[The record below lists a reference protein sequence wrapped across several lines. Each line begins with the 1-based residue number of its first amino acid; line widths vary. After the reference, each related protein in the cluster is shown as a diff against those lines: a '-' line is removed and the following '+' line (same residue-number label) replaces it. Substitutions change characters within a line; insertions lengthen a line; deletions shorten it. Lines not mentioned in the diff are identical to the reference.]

1 MPDIK
6 VNKQDRGILYIGGF
20 ELPDKNAAAQRVIAN
35 GKIFNEL
42 GFSVYYLGLDRT
54 LKEKIPVRLPG
65 NSSDNFKF
73 YSSQYPSGLSKW
85 ISYLCGIK
93 EILKIA
99 DEIPGLEY
107 IVAYNYPAIAL
118 DRLNKWCKARNIGLI
133 ADCTEWYEPQGNL
146 LFKMIKGFDTS
157 FRMKT
162 VHPKLDGVIAISK
175 YLYSFYNERM
185 GNVLQ
190 LPPLVDSASDKRK
203 SNCTNT
209 SDKLVLVYAGS
220 PGKGSKDRID
230 AILGALSIIKA
241 ISDIQFSLHVVG
253 LTQQQYIED
262 FGAESLPPELDAN
275 VVFKGRLSHTDTL
288 NEIKCADYSIFVR
301 DSNLVNTAGF
311 PTKFVEA
318 LSCGT
323 PVLTNESSNI
333 GDYLKN
339 GENGYILDNST
350 SETLVQTLSVALSQK
365 KEKINA
371 MKMMIRSTNTFD
383 YTNYIKPVETFLNS
397 IKVAR
402 VNSKMP

>member
-1 MPDIK
+1 MQMPDIK
-6 VNKQDRGILYIGGF
+6 VDKQDKGILYIGGF

-35 GKIFNEL
+35 GKIFKEL
-42 GFSVYYLGLDRT
+42 GFSVYYLGHDRT
-54 LKEKIPVRLPG
+54 LKG
-65 NSSDNFKF
+65 NTLVSVPAEGSDNFTF
-73 YSSQYPSGLSKW
+73 YSSPYPSGLSKW

-99 DEIPGLEY
+99 DEIPELEY

-118 DRLNKWCKARNIGLI
+118 NRLNRWSKSRNISLI

-146 LFKMIKGFDTS
+146 LFKIIKGFDTS
-157 FRMKT
+157 LRMKT

-190 LPPLVDSASDKRK
+190 LPPLVDAASDKWERNG
-203 SNCTNT
+203 SSS
-209 SDKLVLVYAGS
+209 SDRLVLVYAGS
-220 PGKGSKDRID
+220 PGKGAKDRID
-230 AILGALSIIKA
+230 AILGALCIIKVT
-241 ISDIQFSLHVVG
+241 SDIHFSLHVIG

-262 FGAESLPPELDAN
+262 FGAGSLPQDLDAN
-275 VVFKGRLSHTDTL
+275 VFFKGRLSHTDTL
-288 NEIKCADYSIFVR
+288 KEIKCADYAIFVR

-371 MKMMIRSTNTFD
+371 MKTMIRTTNTFD
-383 YTNYIKPVETFLNS
+383 YTNYIKPVEACLN
-397 IKVAR
+397 
-402 VNSKMP
+402 